1 MAMAFQLAPQNSDPH
16 STTLGAEVF
25 SIDVEPM
32 LSLLE
37 VQTFQPLAEDLAKKM
52 GGAMTSDIV
61 ASMPRVV

>member
-1 MAMAFQLAPQNSDPH
+1 
-16 STTLGAEVF
+16 
-25 SIDVEPM
+25 M